1 MDILA
6 RGRWCAAGALLAA
19 SMTPAV
25 RAGNVA
31 YEHFGTADPASEGW
45 QVLGAGV
52 SVTTGPAAPTAA
64 AWFVNDQGTSDDSM
78 RWYRIEPTAREAA
91 AALAEGW
98 RLRACL
104 QVVPFEDDVDSA
116 ISLEYRD
123 GARTFAFQLGSH
135 LGLPM
140 VQIVDGQG
148 PPACDSWVGT
158 SILIQSVGTCLE
170 TGSGFHLY
178 EMRYDPGTDTVT
190 VSVDAPPPLW
200 TGYAGFVPAGSQEPR
215 IEWGSSHGCRTGHAR
230 YARVQFFIGPVTCP
244 WDCGGQG
251 DEQVG
256 IGVLLALLAGWGGG
270 GSFCDFDG
278 GGIGINDLLALLAA
292 WGPCP

>member
-1 MDILA
+1 MFNPA
-6 RGRWCAAGALLAA
+6 RRVRRGAAGALLAA

-25 RAGNVA
+25 AAGSVA
-31 YEHFGTADPASEGW
+31 YEHSGTADPASEGW

-52 SVTTGPAAPTAA
+52 SVTTGSAAPAAE
-64 AWFVNDQGTSDDSM
+64 AWFVNDQGTSDDST
-78 RWYRIEPTAREAA
+78 RWYRIEPTVEEAA

-104 QVVPFEDDVDSA
+104 QVVTFEDDVDSA

-140 VQIVDGQG
+140 VQIVEEQG
-148 PPACDSWVGT
+148 APGCDSWVGT
-158 SILIQSVGTCLE
+158 TILIQNVGTCLD
-170 TGSGFHLY
+170 SGFHLF
-178 EMRYDPGTDTVT
+178 EMRYDPGTETVT
-190 VSVDAPPPLW
+190 VNVDGPVLW
-200 TGYAGFVPAGSQEPR
+200 TGYAGFVPSGSQAPR

-230 YARVQFFIGPVTCP
+230 YSKVQFFIGPDTCP
-244 WDCGGQG
+244 WDFGGQG
-251 DEQVG
+251 DDQVG
-256 IGVLLALLAGWGGG
+256 IGDLLALLAGWGGG
-270 GSFCDFDG
+270 GVGDFDG
-278 GGIGINDLLALLAA
+278 GGIGITDLLALLGH